1 MQRRSTENLRLFHHN
16 SFLELKLIE
25 EPGRALVQQLFGQLL
40 TLLVQLTIQ
49 TVESGLNQLGRGVR
63 IVKVLLKHDD
73 PGLLC
78 GAGPQLSLRDLFVG
92 NELFNTLSHRFHR
105 HCSLVGDQSIP
116 VLFYLQIACRVK
128 VLFRRP
134 RHEDH
139 RVRHFVERSVL
150 LNCLDAI
157 FLHFPDLGL

>member
-1 MQRRSTENLRLFHHN
+1 M
-16 SFLELKLIE
+16 
-25 EPGRALVQQLFGQLL
+25 VQQLLGQLL
-40 TLLVQLTIQ
+40 ALLVKLTIQ
-49 TVESGLNQLGRGVR
+49 TIESGLNQLGRGMC

-78 GAGPQLSLRDLFVG
+78 GLGPQISLRDLFVG
-92 NELFNTLSHRFHR
+92 NKLFNTLSHRFHR
-105 HCSLVGDQSIP
+105 HCGLVGNQSIP
-116 VLFYLQIACRVK
+116 VLFYLQVACRVK

-150 LNCLDAI
+150 LNCLDSI
-157 FLHFPDLGL
+157 FLHFPNLGLEH